1 VDTFIERFDFLSMP
15 ALSAVFIAVGLA
27 FTFGL
32 EYLAHHRIQP
42 ETRERVSTSTAVMI
56 QVLAVFYS
64 VLVAFV
70 IVGERSATSDAAAHV
85 TGEAAAMTALFHN
98 VQGFPPAIREPIR
111 DAIFAYDRSVLRE
124 DFDAV
129 DRLGGP
135 SPRTTA
141 RLGELYASLQGAE
154 PEVGGSA
161 FYQQAT
167 SDLSDITKSRRD
179 RNAAATDSI
188 PGPLFFLVVVISVLV
203 IAVATLLNTRERGT
217 HVALLTVL
225 AVVISLNLALIVAL
239 EHPFGGAIAVS
250 DEPLRVGVLEP
261 AAR

>member
-1 VDTFIERFDFLSMP
+1 MDAFIERFDFLPMP

-32 EYLAHHRIQP
+32 EYLVHHRFHP
-42 ETRERVSTSTAVMI
+42 EIRERVSTSTAVMI

-70 IVGERSATSDAAAHV
+70 IVGERSSTSEATAHV
-85 TGEAAAMTALFHN
+85 TAEAAAMTAVFHD
-98 VQGFPPAIREPIR
+98 VQGFPVTAREPIR
-111 DAIFAYDRSVLRE
+111 DAIFAYGRSVLND

-129 DRLGGP
+129 DRTGDP

-141 RLGELYASLQGAE
+141 KLGELYAAVQSAE
-154 PEVGGSA
+154 PQVGTSA
-161 FYQQAT
+161 FYRQAT

-179 RNAAATDSI
+179 RNTAATDSI
-188 PGPLFFLVVVISVLV
+188 PGPLFFLVVLISVLV

-217 HVALLTVL
+217 HVALLAAL
-225 AVVISLNLALIVAL
+225 AVVTSLNLALIVAL
-239 EHPFGGAIAVS
+239 EHPFGGAISVS
-250 DEPLRVGVLEP
+250 DEPLRGGVLAP